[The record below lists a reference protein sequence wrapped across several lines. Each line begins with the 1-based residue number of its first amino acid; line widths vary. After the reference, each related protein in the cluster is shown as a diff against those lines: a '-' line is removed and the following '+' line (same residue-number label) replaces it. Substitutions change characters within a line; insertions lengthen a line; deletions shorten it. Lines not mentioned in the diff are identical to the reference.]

1 MITLHCSCGETIRTG
16 LGPASVT
23 CKCGKVHGLPSPA
36 PAAPAAATPAA
47 FGHTMAP
54 LPVPAPSAAIPPT
67 AEPARPASDVRDN
80 PFGPRHRVAIHD
92 GLPAP
97 RREPR
102 FFAALQNP
110 AVAGGITLG
119 IVAVTLVAV
128 LLLRNRAGKLHEK
141 AASIDNGTECSFV
154 NAGVSFTA
162 PPGWK
167 ITKNEGMI
175 FAFETP
181 RGEVSVSVLQVTGET
196 HAERAKQFQPTGDWS
211 PSTSELAGAEA
222 LAAAWTSDAGRE
234 AGSWWL
240 DRKNHRLWI
249 GAEGKKGIRADAAIL
264 IKTLKLSEPAPVEKR
279 PDEH

>member
-36 PAAPAAATPAA
+36 PSAPP
-47 FGHTMAP
+47 P
-54 LPVPAPSAAIPPT
+54 PPPPEPPPPS
-67 AEPARPASDVRDN
+67 SGVREN

-97 RREPR
+97 KHEPR
-102 FFAALQNP
+102 IFAALQNP

-119 IVAVTLVAV
+119 VVAITLVIV
-128 LLLRNRAGKLHEK
+128 LLLRNRAGKLREE
-141 AASIDNGTECSFV
+141 AASTEHGTECSFV
-154 NAGVSFTA
+154 NAGVTFTA

-167 ITKNEGMI
+167 ITKNEGMT

-181 RGEVSVSVLQVTGET
+181 RGQVSVSILQVTGET
-196 HAERAKQFQPTGDWS
+196 HAERAKQFQPTGDWA
-211 PSTSELAGAEA
+211 PATSELAGAEA
-222 LAAAWTSDAGRE
+222 LAASWTSDAGRE

-240 DRKNHRLWI
+240 DRTNHRLWI
-249 GAEGKKGIRADAAIL
+249 GAEGKKGVRADAAVL
-264 IKTLKLSEPAPVEKR
+264 IKTMKLSTPAEKR